1 MAGFHEPQSEEEVAG
16 RLRYERVASPYERF
30 MEEEGI
36 PVYRNSI
43 GVYDVRDLTLGPW

>member
-16 RLRYERVASPYERF
+16 QLRHERVASPYERF

-36 PVYRNSI
+36 PSTGTASVP
-43 GVYDVRDLTLGPW
+43 LMC